1 MMTVAMKESMLVMLN
16 IMQHQLDSMRE
27 ALLSVTPAVSA
38 PVTAPVTASV
48 PFSSSEETDIEEEP
62 VTPVPVTSVVTSV
75 VSPPLPVV
83 STTSAPVNKSQEKPY
98 KCSKCPKKYS
108 SKKPFQ
114 KHVDNNCGKVF
125 FCRICEKSYF
135 SQKKSYDK
143 HLEICRQKSNTLS
156 SPPCPPPAPVV
167 QEETVVQEEIVVQ
180 ESSVCI

>member
-27 ALLSVTPAVSA
+27 GILSVTPPVSA
-38 PVTAPVTASV
+38 PFTAPATA
-48 PFSSSEETDIEEEP
+48 PFLFSSSEETDIEEEP
-62 VTPVPVTSVVTSV
+62 VTPVVTSVVTSV
-75 VSPPLPVV
+75 ISPPLPVV

-143 HLEICRQKSNTLS
+143 HLEICRQKSS
-156 SPPCPPPAPVV
+156 SPPCPSPAPIIQDTML
-167 QEETVVQEEIVVQ
+167 QET
-180 ESSVCI
+180 SVCI

>member
-27 ALLSVTPAVSA
+27 ALLSVTPPVSA
-38 PVTAPVTASV
+38 PVTAPAPVL
-48 PFSSSEETDIEEEP
+48 FSSSEETDIEEEP
-62 VTPVPVTSVVTSV
+62 VTPVVTSVVTPVVTSV

-143 HLEICRQKSNTLS
+143 HLEICRQKSNTSS
-156 SPPCPPPAPVV
+156 SPPPCPSPIPVV
-167 QEETVVQEEIVVQ
+167 QNTVVQET
-180 ESSVCI
+180 SVCI

>member
-27 ALLSVTPAVSA
+27 ALLSVTPPVSA
-38 PVTAPVTASV
+38 PVTAPAPAPVL
-48 PFSSSEETDIEEEP
+48 FSSSEETDIEEEP
-62 VTPVPVTSVVTSV
+62 VTPVVTSVVTSV

-143 HLEICRQKSNTLS
+143 HLEICRQKSNTSS
-156 SPPCPPPAPVV
+156 SPPCPSPAPVV
-167 QEETVVQEEIVVQ
+167 QDTVVQDTVVVQ
-180 ESSVCI
+180 ETSVCI